1 MAAPLSAVST
11 LAAPKAEGLT
21 VHQHSGWT
29 THDRDSAT
37 GEPRGGRTRPTGAA
51 KSGPGA
57 KQRHVTCPTG
67 TNLAEAA
74 LVKLDHLGRTGKVSL
89 GGPRVRGSLLT
100 VVAR

>member
-1 MAAPLSAVST
+1 MAAPLSAAST
-11 LAAPKAEGLT
+11 LAAPKPEGLA
-21 VHQHSGWT
+21 VHEYSGWT

-57 KQRHVTCPTG
+57 EQRHVTCAAG
-67 TNLAEAA
+67 THLTEAA
-74 LVKLDHLGRTGKVSL
+74 LVKLDHLGRTGKVSR
-89 GGPRVRGSLLT
+89 GGSRVRGSLLT